1 MKKTTILTLVGL
13 FGTLASLISGCAQ
26 MSPTTTTSIYTL
38 SAFTTTKPST
48 TTTPTSSIASLPVSP
63 VTTTTSLPSPL
74 VYPTL
79 QIKLHPD
86 NPGPT
91 IPSDFLGFSFEDPVL
106 AGDYFDVNN
115 NVYINLLRNLGDGVL
130 RFGGNSV
137 EFTYWSR
144 ITGTTF
150 PSSRAVLVPS
160 DLDRLF
166 AFTAKTNWHVI
177 FGLNLGANNPGM
189 AADEAAYAWQVGQN
203 SIIGFEV
210 GNEPDLYSRN
220 GLRPTTYVYSDFRQ
234 EFTKYLQSIRGKV
247 PNAPIAGPV
256 TAYNYDWFS
265 NFMKDEKTN
274 LVLGTQH
281 LYPLSA
287 SSTLKPTDASYAT
300 IDKLL
305 SASIT
310 LHTINSIQQFES
322 IAKANN
328 IPLRYAETNSASS
341 GGKDG
346 VSNAFASAL
355 WGTDYL
361 FNLAENGVVGANFHG
376 GFSTHGYTPIG
387 LDKNNQ
393 YVAMPL
399 YYGMLLFH
407 DVAQG
412 RTVPVELNTTINVT
426 AHAVL
431 GNDGALRLVI
441 INKDA
446 NQTVNADINPGK
458 SYSGASASRLTA
470 PSLDATTG
478 ITFGGNSVR
487 ADGTWTADEE
497 EMVTQNGPGYHI
509 VVPSASAVVIT
520 FR

>member
-1 MKKTTILTLVGL
+1 
-13 FGTLASLISGCAQ
+13 
-26 MSPTTTTSIYTL
+26 
-38 SAFTTTKPST
+38 
-48 TTTPTSSIASLPVSP
+48 
-63 VTTTTSLPSPL
+63 
-74 VYPTL
+74 
-79 QIKLHPD
+79 
-86 NPGPT
+86 
-91 IPSDFLGFSFEDPVL
+91 
-106 AGDYFDVNN
+106 
-115 NVYINLLRNLGDGVL
+115 
-130 RFGGNSV
+130 
-137 EFTYWSR
+137 
-144 ITGTTF
+144 
-150 PSSRAVLVPS
+150 
-160 DLDRLF
+160 
-166 AFTAKTNWHVI
+166 
-177 FGLNLGANNPGM
+177 M

-220 GLRPTTYVYSDFRQ
+220 GLRPTTYAYSDFRQ

-361 FNLAENGVVGANFHG
+361 FNLAEND
-376 GFSTHGYTPIG
+376 
-387 LDKNNQ
+387 DK
-393 YVAMPL
+393 
-399 YYGMLLFH
+399 
-407 DVAQG
+407 
-412 RTVPVELNTTINVT
+412 
-426 AHAVL
+426 
-431 GNDGALRLVI
+431 
-441 INKDA
+441 
-446 NQTVNADINPGK
+446 
-458 SYSGASASRLTA
+458 
-470 PSLDATTG
+470 
-478 ITFGGNSVR
+478 
-487 ADGTWTADEE
+487 
-497 EMVTQNGPGYHI
+497 
-509 VVPSASAVVIT
+509 
-520 FR
+520 